1 MNNKFLILKLDTIT
15 RNDTYYSSK
24 EIENAIKEVNKR
36 NIAKDTFLQ
45 GELDPPTRFD
55 DFERW
60 TRVVPNPSDDFVL
73 EWKSVYIKD
82 KNLYGILSDNSIE
95 YLKKNYPDEEWEF
108 TVRVLGVPIKI
119 CNDNKV
125 NGYYTKFIQVRLI
138 AIDKCFKNSNI

>member
-36 NIAKDTFLQ
+36 NIVKDTFLK

-60 TRVVPNPSDDFVL
+60 TTVVPNPSDDFVL

-108 TVRVLGVPIKI
+108 TVRVLGVPIRI